1 MRLAA
6 RGGILRLGRGFAQG
20 KTLEIGRPDFSVF
33 FVQKSGLSS
42 AKRFAKDQPVT
53 SACHDLMTLADAEW
67 RAIALAHLDRAKVH
81 TGPARERR
89 DRGLPHPIADFL
101 FDYYPYPF
109 AFLEQWHPGIG
120 TGIEWSTEA
129 AQDPALRHLSNR
141 GYREENGALF
151 ADPALMPEKEK
162 QRLEWIVSLLEATR
176 DRAPNFACHGLHE
189 WAMVYGGRSVRHE
202 KILPLR
208 LPQQEIDALVSSR
221 PICCSHHDA
230 FRFFADEAR
239 PFNRMQPDLTTRHDH
254 EQPGCL
260 HANMDLYKWAAKAM
274 PWCGSDLLI
283 DCFELAVR
291 IRDLDMRASPYDLTA
306 WGRDAV
312 CIETPEG
319 RKGYENEQ
327 RELAT
332 EAQPLRERLI
342 GRIQRTL
349 DAC

>member
-1 MRLAA
+1 MICAMA
-6 RGGILRLGRGFAQG
+6 
-20 KTLEIGRPDFSVF
+20 T
-33 FVQKSGLSS
+33 
-42 AKRFAKDQPVT
+42 
-53 SACHDLMTLADAEW
+53 CHDMPMLSAGEW
-67 RAIALAHLDRAKVH
+67 QARASAHFERAKVH
-81 TGPARERR
+81 TGPARQRR
-89 DRGLPHPIADFL
+89 DRGIPHPIADFL

-120 TGIEWSTEA
+120 TGIEWSHADAEN
-129 AQDPALRHLSNR
+129 PSLRHLCER
-141 GYREENGALF
+141 WYRHENDMLI
-151 ADPALMPEKEK
+151 ADPSLMPEKEK

-189 WAMVYGGRSVRHE
+189 WAMVYGGQTIRHD
-202 KILPLR
+202 KTLSLR
-208 LPQQEIDALVSSR
+208 LPQKEIDAFVSSR

-239 PFNRMQPDLTTRHDH
+239 PFNRLQPSLDTREKH

-291 IRDLDMRASPYDLTA
+291 IRDLDMRASPYDLSA
-306 WGRDAV
+306 WGREAV
-312 CIETPEG
+312 RIETPEG
-319 RKGYENEQ
+319 RKEYENEQ
-327 RELAT
+327 RALAS

-342 GRIQRTL
+342 ECIQRTL
-349 DAC
+349 DEH

>member
-1 MRLAA
+1 MS
-6 RGGILRLGRGFAQG
+6 
-20 KTLEIGRPDFSVF
+20 TL
-33 FVQKSGLSS
+33 KSGLFSGGLFVNDRP
-42 AKRFAKDQPVT
+42 AMI
-53 SACHDLMTLADAEW
+53 ACHDVMTLADAEW
-67 RAIALAHLDRAKVH
+67 CALASAHFDRAMVH

-101 FDYYPYPF
+101 FEYYPYPF
-109 AFLEQWHPGIG
+109 AFLEQWHPGHG
-120 TGIEWSTEA
+120 TSIEWSVEA
-129 AQDPALRHLSNR
+129 EHDPAMRHLSGR
-141 GYREENGALF
+141 GYRHENGALL
-151 ADPALMPEKEK
+151 ADPSLMPEKEK
-162 QRLEWIVSLLEATR
+162 QRLEWICSLLEATR

-208 LPQQEIDALVSSR
+208 LPQHEIDALVSNR

-230 FRFFADEAR
+230 FRFFAPDAR
-239 PFNRMQPDLTTRHDH
+239 GFNRLQPDLATRHDH

-274 PWCGSDLLI
+274 PWCGSALLI
-283 DCFELAVR
+283 ECFELAVR

-312 CIETPEG
+312 CIETSEG
-319 RKGYENEQ
+319 RKAYENEQ
-327 RELAT
+327 RALAT
-332 EAQPLRERLI
+332 EAQPLREQLI
-342 GRIQRTL
+342 RRIRQTL

>member
-1 MRLAA
+1 MA
-6 RGGILRLGRGFAQG
+6 
-20 KTLEIGRPDFSVF
+20 T
-33 FVQKSGLSS
+33 
-42 AKRFAKDQPVT
+42 
-53 SACHDLMTLADAEW
+53 CHDMPTLSAAEW
-67 RAIALAHLDRAKVH
+67 QARASAHFERAKVH
-81 TGPARERR
+81 TGPARQRR
-89 DRGLPHPIADFL
+89 DRGIPHPIADFL

-120 TGIEWSTEA
+120 TGIEWSHADAEN
-129 AQDPALRHLSNR
+129 PSLRHLCER
-141 GYREENGALF
+141 WYRHENGVLI
-151 ADPALMPEKEK
+151 ADASLMPEKEK

-189 WAMVYGGRSVRHE
+189 WAMVYGGQTIRHE
-202 KILPLR
+202 KTLSLR
-208 LPQQEIDALVSSR
+208 LPQQEIDAFVSSR

-239 PFNRMQPDLTTRHDH
+239 PFNRLQPSLDTREKH

-291 IRDLDMRASPYDLTA
+291 IRDLDMRASPYDLSA
-306 WGRDAV
+306 WGREAV

-319 RKGYENEQ
+319 RKEYENEQ
-327 RELAT
+327 RALAS

-342 GRIQRTL
+342 ECIQRTL
-349 DAC
+349 REHRTFKVQH

>member
-6 RGGILRLGRGFAQG
+6 RGGILRLGRVFAQG

-67 RAIALAHLDRAKVH
+67 RAIALAHFERAKVH

-283 DCFELAVR
+283 ECFELAVR

-319 RKGYENEQ
+319 RKEYENEQ

-342 GRIQRTL
+342 GRIRRTL